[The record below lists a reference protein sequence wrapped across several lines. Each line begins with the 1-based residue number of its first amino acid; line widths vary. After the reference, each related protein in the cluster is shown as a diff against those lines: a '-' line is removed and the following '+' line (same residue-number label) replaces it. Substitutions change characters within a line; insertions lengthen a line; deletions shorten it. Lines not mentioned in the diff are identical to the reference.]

1 MGATIVR
8 TVVAVMLLAGVGVL
22 AQEAIPTPAPVE
34 PAKVDV
40 GVKASTPTTNVP
52 AAEAWRYRW
61 YGGRWW
67 YWTPDNR
74 WMWHRDDG
82 SWIEYHPDVPVVV
95 RPYGNVSVGVGRRIG
110 VNVWGPHGEVRVG
123 RIYVGW

>member
-1 MGATIVR
+1 MSATIVR

-52 AAEAWRYRW
+52 AAGLALPLVWR
-61 YGGRWW
+61 
-67 YWTPDNR
+67 PL
-74 WMWHRDDG
+74 
-82 SWIEYHPDVPVVV
+82 VVLDT
-95 RPYGNVSVGVGRRIG
+95 G
-110 VNVWGPHGEVRVG
+110 
-123 RIYVGW
+123 